1 MATSRSATLARVAM
15 AMEAREAIMGT
26 GDLVR
31 DKVVEEMGTLIT
43 KATLV
48 IRGTTMGDVCLFQ
61 T

>member
-15 AMEAREAIMGT
+15 AKEAREAIMGT